1 MQVALDLTGN
11 VIFLTLAVKTAESVD
26 LRWVLALRDLWV
38 RRDLEK
44 WVNFKDGPRADSL
57 LFFS

>member
-11 VIFLTLAVKTAESVD
+11 KIFLTLAVKTAESVD

-38 RRDLEK
+38 RRDHEK